1 MEPILNIC
9 SIITKVLIILKEL
22 DVKQRAQIES
32 QVLYRS
38 NILQILFKYISKK
51 YAVSDFKQEDFSE
64 QGQHKLL
71 KKIQKDEEFLNLFC
85 FIISKRLMVIDDV
98 EF

>member
-1 MEPILNIC
+1 MSTMIGEKIIGKIFNDNLKDFSSTNEQDMEPILNIC

-38 NILQILFKYISKK
+38 NIL
-51 YAVSDFKQEDFSE
+51 
-64 QGQHKLL
+64 
-71 KKIQKDEEFLNLFC
+71 
-85 FIISKRLMVIDDV
+85 
-98 EF
+98 